1 MSRKT
6 DMRRE
11 EIIALVRQRKN
22 VSVEAL
28 VEKLG
33 VSAQTVR
40 RDINHLCD
48 ENLLRRRHG
57 GAERF
62 ERPLNVPYNLRA
74 ATNSR
79 AKSAIGRAAAKMVPD
94 GATVFIS
101 IGSTL
106 MTIAEALRAKTR
118 LTIVTNNLNVAM
130 ALSDEATNR
139 IILPGGE
146 MRLRDRDILGEQV
159 VEMFGN
165 YRAEFGFFGV
175 AGVAE
180 DGGLLDFHTFE
191 VKVREMI
198 RKNSRTSVLT
208 LDSTKFGRA
217 APAVGGNIADVDEII
232 LDKRPDRE
240 FAHLLDG
247 IEARLQVVGMGEA

>member
-6 DMRRE
+6 QERRE
-11 EIIALVRQRKN
+11 KIIALTRQQKN

-48 ENLLRRRHG
+48 DNLLRRRHG

-62 ERPLNVPYNLRA
+62 ERPLNVPYDLRA

-79 AKSAIGRAAAKMVPD
+79 AKSAIGRAAAEMVPD

-118 LTIVTNNLNVAM
+118 LTVVTNNLNVAM

-159 VEMFGN
+159 VKMFAS

-175 AGVAE
+175 AGVAD
-180 DGGLLDFHTFE
+180 DGELLDFHTSE
-191 VKVREMI
+191 VQVREQI
-198 RKNSRTSVLT
+198 RMNSRTSVLT

-217 APAVGGNIADVDEII
+217 APAVGGNIADVDRII
-232 LDKRPDRE
+232 LDKRPDGE
-240 FAHLLDG
+240 FAHILDG
-247 IEARLQVVGMGEA
+247 LKEKLQIVGMEDA

>member
-1 MSRKT
+1 MPKNAEK
-6 DMRRE
+6 RRD
-11 EIIALVRQRKN
+11 EIIALTRQQKN

-62 ERPLNVPYNLRA
+62 ERPLNVPYDLRA
-74 ATNSR
+74 ATNPR

-106 MTIAEALRAKTR
+106 MTIAEALGAKSR
-118 LTIVTNNLNVAM
+118 LTVVTNNLNVAM
-130 ALSDEATNR
+130 ALSGEATNR

-146 MRLRDRDILGEQV
+146 MRPRDRDILGEQV
-159 VEMFGN
+159 VEMFAS

-180 DGGLLDFHTFE
+180 DGGLLDFHTSE
-191 VKVREMI
+191 VQVREKI
-198 RKNSRTSVLT
+198 RMNSKTSVLT

-217 APAVGGNIADVDEII
+217 APAVGGNIADVDQII
-232 LDKRPDRE
+232 LDRRPDGE
-240 FAHLLDG
+240 FGHLLEG
-247 IEARLQVVGMGEA
+247 LQADLQIVGGGEA